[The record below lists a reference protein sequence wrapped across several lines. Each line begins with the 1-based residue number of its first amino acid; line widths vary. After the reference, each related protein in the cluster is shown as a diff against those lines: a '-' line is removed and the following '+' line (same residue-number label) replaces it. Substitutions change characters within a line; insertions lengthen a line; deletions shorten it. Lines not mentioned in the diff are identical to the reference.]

1 MELSL
6 KKQLEKQPNAW
17 ISKALTVLFIVI
29 VIDQIKSSQNHLAA
43 KMSFIVSIVSLLIF
57 CNRIFNWNYWGFNV

>member
-1 MELSL
+1 MIGATISNIITFDSRG
-6 KKQLEKQPNAW
+6 LEFSMTA
-17 ISKALTVLFIVI
+17 LFIVI